1 MTIRVLLADDNE
13 ITRRGLTWIMDSSPD
28 IEVCGEAVDGEEAVA
43 RAGELQPD
51 VVLLDVRMPRLDGLE
66 SIGHLLNLPHPPRIL
81 MLTTFHEDESV
92 RVALRAGAAGFLL
105 KDTPPDDLLRA
116 IRDVHGGHSAL
127 GPPVARRLVDGL
139 ADRASQTNPEEGSRI
154 ASLSPREH
162 EVLRLLA
169 RGLTNTD
176 IASALGMTEGTVKG
190 HVSSILAKLGA
201 DSRVQA
207 ARIAYRTGLDDQA

>member
-28 IEVCGEAVDGEEAVA
+28 IEVCGEAVDGKDAVA

-81 MLTTFHEDESV
+81 MLTAFHEDESV

-105 KDTPPDDLLRA
+105 KDTPPDRHCLRA
-116 IRDVHGGHSAL
+116 RYDPGHGQESRQYPREAGC
-127 GPPVARRLVDGL
+127 GQPRQGR
-139 ADRASQTNPEEGSRI
+139 ADRLPCGSRR
-154 ASLSPREH
+154 P
-162 EVLRLLA
+162 
-169 RGLTNTD
+169 
-176 IASALGMTEGTVKG
+176 GMTEMPMPNRKHRDEET
-190 HVSSILAKLGA
+190 S
-201 DSRVQA
+201 
-207 ARIAYRTGLDDQA
+207 

>member
-28 IEVCGEAVDGEEAVA
+28 IEVCGEAVDGQEAVA

-66 SIGHLLNLPHPPRIL
+66 SIGHLLSLPHPPRIL

-127 GPPVARRLVDGL
+127 GPPVARRLADGL
-139 ADRASQTNPEEGSRI
+139 ADRVSRTDPEEGSRI
-154 ASLSPREH
+154 ASLTPREH

>member
-28 IEVCGEAVDGEEAVA
+28 IEVCGEAVDGQEAVA

-66 SIGHLLNLPHPPRIL
+66 SIGHLLSLPHPPRVL

-139 ADRASQTNPEEGSRI
+139 ADRVSRTDPEEGAESP
-154 ASLSPREH
+154 LSPR
-162 EVLRLLA
+162 
-169 RGLTNTD
+169 
-176 IASALGMTEGTVKG
+176 
-190 HVSSILAKLGA
+190 VSTRCSGC
-201 DSRVQA
+201 SHA
-207 ARIAYRTGLDDQA
+207 A

>member
-28 IEVCGEAVDGEEAVA
+28 IEVCGEAVDGQEAVA

-66 SIGHLLNLPHPPRIL
+66 SIGHLLSLPHPPRIL

-139 ADRASQTNPEEGSRI
+139 ADRVSRTDPEEGSRI
-154 ASLSPREH
+154 ASLTPREH

>member
-28 IEVCGEAVDGEEAVA
+28 IEVCGEAVDGQEAVA

-66 SIGHLLNLPHPPRIL
+66 SIGHLLSLPHPPRVL

-139 ADRASQTNPEEGSRI
+139 ADRVSRTDPEEGSRI
-154 ASLSPREH
+154 ASLTPREH

>member
-66 SIGHLLNLPHPPRIL
+66 SIGHLLSLPHPPRIL

-92 RVALRAGAAGFLL
+92 RLALRAGAAGFLL

-139 ADRASQTNPEEGSRI
+139 ADRVSRTDPEEGSRI
-154 ASLSPREH
+154 ASLTPREH